1 VTGIAAVV
9 DLHPIRLAGGH
20 SFATD
25 LIEIAGGNSVTHGG
39 EESTIVLED
48 MDWQRLATDLVLVLT
63 RENFEFAEREALRAA
78 LPPEYPVIFFPF
90 DAEPALDPSSVIPS
104 DLSFGYLSAELKSP
118 VKIPILRQD
127 DACRGYRTLRNQ
139 TFVRQKS
146 CICTETEI
154 FCTRP
159 VFICGGG
166 DLLHLGVTHR
176 LALPG
181 LTQLA
186 ISFPGLHTD
195 ARGLANGA
203 RGGHFYLNK

>member
-1 VTGIAAVV
+1 MEKADI
-9 DLHPIRLAGGH
+9 
-20 SFATD
+20 
-25 LIEIAGGNSVTHGG
+25 
-39 EESTIVLED
+39 STLEKPD
-48 MDWQRLATDLVLVLT
+48 ISILVLQ
-63 RENFEFAEREALRAA
+63 
-78 LPPEYPVIFFPF
+78 
-90 DAEPALDPSSVIPS
+90 S

-154 FCTRP
+154 SFYLP

-181 LTQLA
+181 LAQLA
-186 ISFPGLHTD
+186 IGVPGKYTD
-195 ARGLANGA
+195 APGLANGA
-203 RGGHFYLNK
+203 RGGHFYLNM